1 MNKDNYS
8 SLNEVF
14 SRDNS
19 EHSYEKRK
27 QEFLSTVEEQTKEIG
42 DEILEY
48 LLVSAEL
55 YLRMINPK
63 NVNLDKRTGLFLKA
77 YASKKF
83 DTIVGTCTTGVWAG
97 KDFNFKALYYMLKEH
112 NVSVIFNKCSS
123 KEENHLIENGFIPTT
138 FDVDEGIDNV
148 NIYISTHIR
157 DIKNA
162 VDNEM
167 KEDLSINKKSK

>member
-1 MNKDNYS
+1 MNKDIYS
-8 SLNEVF
+8 SLNEGF

-19 EHSYEKRK
+19 EYSYEKRK
-27 QEFLSTVEEQTKEIG
+27 QEYLRTIEDQTKEIG

-55 YLRMINPK
+55 YLRMINPN

-123 KEENHLIENGFIPTT
+123 KEENTYKKLGIPTT
-138 FDVDEGIDNV
+138 FDVDEGIDNI

-167 KEDLSINKKSK
+167 KEDLSISEKSK

>member
-1 MNKDNYS
+1 MNKDIYK

-19 EHSYEKRK
+19 NYSYEKRK
-27 QEFLSTVEEQTKEIG
+27 QEYLRTVEEQTKEIG
-42 DEILEY
+42 DGVWKH
-48 LLVSAEL
+48 LLVTTQLEL
-55 YLRMINPK
+55 ERTDPRD
-63 NVNLDKRTGLFLKA
+63 VDLDKRTGLVLKA

-83 DTIVGTCTTGVWAG
+83 DTIVGTCTTGVWNG
-97 KDFNFKALYYMLKEH
+97 KNFNFKALYYMLKEH

>member
-19 EHSYEKRK
+19 ENSYEKRK

-112 NVSVIFNKCSS
+112 NVSVIFNKYGS
-123 KEENHLIENGFIPTT
+123 KKGKRFGIPTT
-138 FDVDEGIDNV
+138 FDVNEGVDNV
-148 NIYISTHIR
+148 NIYITTHLK

-167 KEDLSINKKSK
+167 KEDLSINEKSK

>member
-1 MNKDNYS
+1 MNKDIYS
-8 SLNEVF
+8 SLNEGF
-14 SRDNS
+14 SRNNS
-19 EHSYEKRK
+19 EYFYEKRK
-27 QEFLSTVEEQTKEIG
+27 QEYLRTVEEQTKEIG

-55 YLRMINPK
+55 YLRMSNPN

-83 DTIVGTCTTGVWAG
+83 DTIVGTCTTGVWTG

-123 KEENHLIENGFIPTT
+123 KEENTYKKLGIPTT
-138 FDVDEGIDNV
+138 FDVDEGIDNI

-162 VDNEM
+162 IDNEM
-167 KEDLSINKKSK
+167 KEDLSINEKSK

>member
-1 MNKDNYS
+1 MNKDIYK

-19 EHSYEKRK
+19 KYSYEKRK
-27 QEFLSTVEEQTKEIG
+27 QEYLRTVEEQTKEIG
-42 DEILEY
+42 DGLWKH
-48 LLVSAEL
+48 LLVTTQLEL
-55 YLRMINPK
+55 ERTDPRD
-63 NVNLDKRTGLFLKA
+63 VDLDKRTGLVLKA

-83 DTIVGTCTTGVWAG
+83 DTIVGTCTTGVWDG

-112 NVSVIFNKCSS
+112 NVSVIFNKYGS
-123 KEENHLIENGFIPTT
+123 KKGKRFGIPTT
-138 FDVDEGIDNV
+138 FDVNEGVDNV
-148 NIYISTHIR
+148 NIYITTHLR

-167 KEDLSINKKSK
+167 KEDLSINEKSK

>member
-1 MNKDNYS
+1 MNKDIYK

-19 EHSYEKRK
+19 NYSYEKRK
-27 QEFLSTVEEQTKEIG
+27 QEYLRTVEEQTKEIG
-42 DEILEY
+42 DGVWKH
-48 LLVSAEL
+48 LLVTTQLEL
-55 YLRMINPK
+55 ERTDPRD
-63 NVNLDKRTGLFLKA
+63 VDLDKRTGLVLKA

-83 DTIVGTCTTGVWAG
+83 DTIVGTCTTGVWDG

-112 NVSVIFNKCSS
+112 NVSVIFNKYGS
-123 KEENHLIENGFIPTT
+123 KKEKRFGIPTT
-138 FDVDEGIDNV
+138 FDVNEGVDNV
-148 NIYISTHIR
+148 NIYITTHLK

-167 KEDLSINKKSK
+167 KEDLSINEKSK